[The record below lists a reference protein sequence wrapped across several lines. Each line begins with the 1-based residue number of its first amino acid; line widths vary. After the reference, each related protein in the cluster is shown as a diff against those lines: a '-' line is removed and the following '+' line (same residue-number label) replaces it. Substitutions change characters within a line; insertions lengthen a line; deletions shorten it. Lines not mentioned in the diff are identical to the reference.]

1 MLVAVAF
8 TTISTNLFAQKDE
21 FKPSGKLWGYTF
33 GDFYYKLGADSL
45 YNSNPIKKW
54 GDTEFAKVKKD
65 FIGVNI
71 RRLYLG
77 YDYNI
82 ASNYTAHILLES
94 SDGILTPG
102 GDRTVLIKAANLEW
116 KNILKRHT
124 LTIGLS
130 GTPCYSISEKIW
142 GYRSI
147 EKTIGNARKILLA
160 NDIGIKL
167 EGSIDTAK
175 NFGYTLMYGT
185 GRESK
190 PEDNRLKKYYAG
202 IEAKFFN
209 KQLLI
214 AVNFDYE
221 DQSVEFQEQPM
232 SKMSMEGFLG
242 FSNSLFTIGL
252 EGVSQIKK
260 NYKIFDPKVVDTA
273 STLPKDSTDVTVMG
287 ISFFVRSTLIKDKL
301 AAFARYDV
309 FNPDIGYQKGDNT
322 ENPYKETFTTV
333 GIDFTPNKNV
343 HIIPNIWFN
352 SYTDIREKPAN
363 YAVATDW
370 TSYYKRKPDVVAR
383 LTFYYVFK

>member
-82 ASNYTAHILLES
+82 ASNYTAHILLEG
-94 SDGILTPG
+94 SDDILTSG

-147 EKTIGNARKILLA
+147 EKTIGNARKILPA
-160 NDIGIKL
+160 NDLGIKL

-273 STLPKDSTDVTVMG
+273 STLPEDSTDVTVMG

-363 YAVATDW
+363 YAVATNCA
-370 TSYYKRKPDVVAR
+370 SYYKRKPDVVAR